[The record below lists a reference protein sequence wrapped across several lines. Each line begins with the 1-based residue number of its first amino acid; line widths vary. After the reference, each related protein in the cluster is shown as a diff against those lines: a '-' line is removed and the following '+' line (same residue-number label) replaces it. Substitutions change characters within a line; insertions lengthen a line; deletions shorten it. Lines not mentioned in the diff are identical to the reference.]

1 MATGVVGGMKLA
13 KQAQTAS
20 SKALIIDATLSEFY
34 NDSINNN
41 LILYSNFNY

>member
-1 MATGVVGGMKLA
+1 MATGVVGRMKLA
-13 KQAQTAS
+13 KQAPTAS
-20 SKALIIDATLSEFY
+20 SKALIIDATISEFY